1 MELHFTPKRN
11 HYSLYIKG
19 AVLSC
24 CLAIIEL
31 LKEHGAG
38 SVLFDDVD
46 LRAVFTDF
54 GDNVAKERID
64 AIFYD
69 DKKNQVEVLGESM
82 KGYFDE
88 THWDGFNAPEVVGR
102 IYKYLR
108 EKYDLEK

>member
-1 MELHFTPKRN
+1 MELHFTPEKN
-11 HYSLYIKG
+11 HYILYIKG

-24 CLAIIEL
+24 CQAILEL

-46 LRAVFTDF
+46 IHAIFTNY
-54 GDNVAKERID
+54 GDCANERID

-69 DKKNQVEVLGESM
+69 DKKNAVEVIGESM

-88 THWDGFNAPEVVGR
+88 THWDGFDAPEVVGK
-102 IYKYLR
+102 IYKQLR
-108 EKYDLEK
+108 EIYDLEN